1 MNSIFMTK
9 YANLSTIN
17 KFNKYASSSK
27 KIPLSLKRRI
37 ENNSDTNL
45 FSNTQK
51 FNHSNSKKSR
61 NIKNDFPMIEAKSYL
76 FKPKSERNTPFK
88 IKTFS
93 LNLKSFEKNSFK
105 NNNYNT
111 NYQNTL
117 SRFSSDSNIFTFN
130 NQSIHSSLS
139 QNNILLENQ
148 TSNTFQNNKQTNFI
162 SFGAFKPK
170 NTFDQVLKKIR
181 LKKIKKDSL
190 NIEIPTSNLEKKI
203 KSNSISPKDNKNS
216 YYIKKKISK
225 EENDIDKNLSKTKSD
240 DLIIYENTSGCSE
253 NITNNQLNIK
263 SERNYEK
270 KTISNIFNRNNSQVF
285 IKKKNSYYFKTEEN
299 HIFNFIVN
307 KNINSER
314 AINLKKKDKEKPI
327 KINNNIIEK
336 KIQIK
341 KKNSKKN
348 EEEKIN
354 NQPNEDLKKTNNNNN
369 ELLEINNLEKK
380 EKTSDMRNQSFSNFK
395 KFQFLSKLNSINDNI
410 YKKNKNN
417 STQNI
422 HDIKDY
428 LFQNKENFKKINLDL
443 KKIKTKEKRNTTVNI
458 FRKNNSFQNLCINPN
473 LMFQTT
479 LYKHTIKT
487 PKVENINN
495 KFKILL
501 TKKKKEFSNKKREY
515 KKKIFKK
522 NKDKEKEIIN
532 SNPEANIKTSMSFL
546 RGIQKIEPKQYGK
559 EDKEIK
565 IVIHYLKK
573 KIFGYN
579 DLYVQ
584 SPYEKTYTTL
594 INIKD
599 ELTNKEYKYEYE
611 YQLNITQYN
620 IFEIYQLTNL
630 NFIIH
635 FLSQKYFDFYNEF
648 VRELNMNNKRKEHSA
663 TSRFRKIHTK
673 TQKLINLLK
682 HFKKDEL
689 KNSIYIHKFI
699 RIDNLYDTQIK
710 TENLISHKSKKS
722 KNISFST
729 KIEDK
734 EKNMEFK
741 IFHFHRIS
749 EKLENYSCLKRK
761 TSFMKLINLRPKK
774 NRLSFIVLNEKFNQE
789 NVFKQLKIY
798 LIKNDIPKFKKLF
811 IQHMYNINIEKCDE
825 LENSLL
831 MLSVIYNCKEIL
843 EFLIER
849 GANVNTQNIYLNT
862 PLHYASSNKNY
873 KIIDILIKNGA
884 NEKIKN
890 RFGQS
895 YFECGK
901 LEH

>member
-395 KFQFLSKLNSINDNI
+395 KFKFLSKLSSIHEHI

-443 KKIKTKEKRNTTVNI
+443 KTIKRKEKRNTTVNI

-473 LMFQTT
+473 LMFQST

-495 KFKILL
+495 KFKMLL
-501 TKKKKEFSNKKREY
+501 TKKKR
-515 KKKIFKK
+515 
-522 NKDKEKEIIN
+522 II
-532 SNPEANIKTSMSFL
+532 
-546 RGIQKIEPKQYGK
+546 
-559 EDKEIK
+559 
-565 IVIHYLKK
+565 
-573 KIFGYN
+573 
-579 DLYVQ
+579 
-584 SPYEKTYTTL
+584 
-594 INIKD
+594 
-599 ELTNKEYKYEYE
+599 
-611 YQLNITQYN
+611 
-620 IFEIYQLTNL
+620 
-630 NFIIH
+630 
-635 FLSQKYFDFYNEF
+635 
-648 VRELNMNNKRKEHSA
+648 
-663 TSRFRKIHTK
+663 
-673 TQKLINLLK
+673 
-682 HFKKDEL
+682 
-689 KNSIYIHKFI
+689 
-699 RIDNLYDTQIK
+699 
-710 TENLISHKSKKS
+710 
-722 KNISFST
+722 
-729 KIEDK
+729 
-734 EKNMEFK
+734 
-741 IFHFHRIS
+741 
-749 EKLENYSCLKRK
+749 
-761 TSFMKLINLRPKK
+761 
-774 NRLSFIVLNEKFNQE
+774 
-789 NVFKQLKIY
+789 
-798 LIKNDIPKFKKLF
+798 
-811 IQHMYNINIEKCDE
+811 
-825 LENSLL
+825 
-831 MLSVIYNCKEIL
+831 
-843 EFLIER
+843 
-849 GANVNTQNIYLNT
+849 
-862 PLHYASSNKNY
+862 
-873 KIIDILIKNGA
+873 
-884 NEKIKN
+884 
-890 RFGQS
+890 
-895 YFECGK
+895 
-901 LEH
+901 

>member
-139 QNNILLENQ
+139 QNNILLENK

-170 NTFDQVLKKIR
+170 NTFDQVLKKIK

-285 IKKKNSYYFKTEEN
+285 IKKKNSCYFKTEEN

-314 AINLKKKDKEKPI
+314 AINLKKKDK
-327 KINNNIIEK
+327 
-336 KIQIK
+336 
-341 KKNSKKN
+341 
-348 EEEKIN
+348 
-354 NQPNEDLKKTNNNNN
+354 
-369 ELLEINNLEKK
+369 
-380 EKTSDMRNQSFSNFK
+380 
-395 KFQFLSKLNSINDNI
+395 
-410 YKKNKNN
+410 
-417 STQNI
+417 
-422 HDIKDY
+422 
-428 LFQNKENFKKINLDL
+428 
-443 KKIKTKEKRNTTVNI
+443 
-458 FRKNNSFQNLCINPN
+458 
-473 LMFQTT
+473 
-479 LYKHTIKT
+479 
-487 PKVENINN
+487 
-495 KFKILL
+495 
-501 TKKKKEFSNKKREY
+501 
-515 KKKIFKK
+515 
-522 NKDKEKEIIN
+522 
-532 SNPEANIKTSMSFL
+532 
-546 RGIQKIEPKQYGK
+546 
-559 EDKEIK
+559 
-565 IVIHYLKK
+565 
-573 KIFGYN
+573 
-579 DLYVQ
+579 
-584 SPYEKTYTTL
+584 
-594 INIKD
+594 
-599 ELTNKEYKYEYE
+599 
-611 YQLNITQYN
+611 
-620 IFEIYQLTNL
+620 
-630 NFIIH
+630 
-635 FLSQKYFDFYNEF
+635 
-648 VRELNMNNKRKEHSA
+648 
-663 TSRFRKIHTK
+663 
-673 TQKLINLLK
+673 
-682 HFKKDEL
+682 
-689 KNSIYIHKFI
+689 
-699 RIDNLYDTQIK
+699 
-710 TENLISHKSKKS
+710 
-722 KNISFST
+722 
-729 KIEDK
+729 
-734 EKNMEFK
+734 
-741 IFHFHRIS
+741 
-749 EKLENYSCLKRK
+749 
-761 TSFMKLINLRPKK
+761 
-774 NRLSFIVLNEKFNQE
+774 
-789 NVFKQLKIY
+789 
-798 LIKNDIPKFKKLF
+798 
-811 IQHMYNINIEKCDE
+811 
-825 LENSLL
+825 
-831 MLSVIYNCKEIL
+831 
-843 EFLIER
+843 
-849 GANVNTQNIYLNT
+849 
-862 PLHYASSNKNY
+862 
-873 KIIDILIKNGA
+873 
-884 NEKIKN
+884 
-890 RFGQS
+890 
-895 YFECGK
+895 
-901 LEH
+901 